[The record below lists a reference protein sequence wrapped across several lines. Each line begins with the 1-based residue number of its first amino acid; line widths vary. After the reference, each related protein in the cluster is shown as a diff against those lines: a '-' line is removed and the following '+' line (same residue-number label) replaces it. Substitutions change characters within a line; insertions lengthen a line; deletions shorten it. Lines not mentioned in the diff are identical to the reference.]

1 MHKLLLNRDIYTDF
15 VQTVIPS
22 AGRFLWLVTA
32 DLKDLH
38 IETDSGFEPFLALLA
53 HLVEKGV
60 AVRLMHAKEPG
71 PRFREDFDNYDSL
84 INNELFERVLCPR
97 IHTKAIVIDA
107 RLAFVGSANMTGAG
121 IGAKNEHRR
130 NFEAGFVFDDTQQ
143 INQLMNWI
151 DNLYLGEHCHECQ
164 RREYC
169 PDPIVDRLT

>member
-15 VQTVIPS
+15 VQTEIPA

-38 IETDSGFEPFLALLA
+38 VETDNGFEPFLALLA

-71 PRFREDFDNYDSL
+71 PRFREDFDNYESL
-84 INNELFERVLCPR
+84 I
-97 IHTKAIVIDA
+97 
-107 RLAFVGSANMTGAG
+107 SANMTGAG
-121 IGAKNEHRR
+121 IGAKSEHRR
-130 NFEAGFVFDDTQQ
+130 NFEAGFVFDDTQH

-151 DNLYLGEHCHECQ
+151 DNLYLGEHCHDCQ

-169 PDPIVDRLT
+169 PDPIVDRL